1 MCGSRPHSQ
10 TVEKELYAFL
20 SIIKTH
26 FLDFSIV
33 KGRFRSRD
41 DQRVCIVETQFDCF
55 DGMEFALSDIK
66 ALVRM
71 LSPLDRTSPIVVTL
85 DGDCVVFSDG
95 QGSIELK
102 KLQGEFINNPF
113 VTDDEM
119 KGVLDQV
126 ILDQTPIIEETI
138 AKSVVSKIG
147 KMCRDFKTDIVSIK
161 QQDGDPGKGY
171 LLVEDRQAYYRYPR
185 LGRRYPVRLEKG
197 FLTPIREGVRINMT
211 NLPYLFNKSDV
222 TLEVRHCSDPEIAAI
237 MHRAAVGS
245 LSISTFG
252 RSMLMEENG

>member
-1 MCGSRPHSQ
+1 MKFINELSQ
-10 TVEKELYAFL
+10 EEFKDLYAFL

-102 KLQGEFINNPF
+102 KMQGEFINNPF

-126 ILDQTPIIEETI
+126 IFDQTPIIEEKI
-138 AKSVVSKIG
+138 PKSDVSNIG
-147 KMCRDFKTDIVSIK
+147 KMCCDFKTDIVSIK
-161 QQDGDPGKGY
+161 QQDGVPGKGY
-171 LLVEDRQAYYRYPR
+171 LLVEERQAYYGSP
-185 LGRRYPVRLEKG
+185 GVGSRYPVGFKKG

-211 NLPYLFNKSDV
+211 NLPYLFNESDV
-222 TLEVRHCSDPEIAAI
+222 TLEVRHCSEPEVAAI
-237 MHRAAVGS
+237 MHRTAVGS

-252 RSMLMEENG
+252 RSMLMEESG